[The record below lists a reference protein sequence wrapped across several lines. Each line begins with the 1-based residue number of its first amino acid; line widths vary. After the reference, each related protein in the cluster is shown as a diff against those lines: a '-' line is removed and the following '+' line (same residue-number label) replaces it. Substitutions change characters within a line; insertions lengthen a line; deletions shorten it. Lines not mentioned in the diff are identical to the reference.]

1 MDVPQPSDE
10 QTLLL
15 NRDPEA
21 TSQAYRDQTRIGA
34 AGLAYVPPH
43 VPFVAGRDR
52 SADEGAAGTD
62 ETRFNPDDDECLWT
76 GHVELE
82 AGGQQQ
88 DRGNGAQASTDE
100 RMKSMN
106 LANGS
111 QWEWILSSDQSKN
124 HL

>member
-52 SADEGAAGTD
+52 SADESAAGTHAARID
-62 ETRFNPDDDECLWT
+62 SDNHERVWT
-76 GHVELE
+76 GNAGVEE
-82 AGGQQQ
+82 GSKWEGRH
-88 DRGNGAQASTDE
+88 DGAQTDE
-100 RMKSMN
+100 SERLKCGFS
-106 LANGS
+106 LLGVSGS
-111 QWEWILSSDQSKN
+111 ESN
-124 HL
+124 F

>member
-52 SADEGAAGTD
+52 STDEGSAGVD
-62 ETRFNPDDDECLWT
+62 ASCLNPDDDECLWT
-76 GHVELE
+76 GNAGIE
-82 AGGQQQ
+82 AGSEWKS
-88 DRGNGAQASTDE
+88 RGNGAQADE
-100 RMKSMN
+100 SER
-106 LANGS
+106 L
-111 QWEWILSSDQSKN
+111 N
-124 HL
+124 H